1 MIKTVEADYLVVGA
15 GAMGMAFADSIIS
28 ETDASV
34 IMVDRHHRPGGHWN
48 DAYPF
53 VRLHQPSSFYG
64 VNSKELSTGT
74 IDQQGWNEGL
84 YELASSAEGCS
95 YFDQV
100 MQQQFL
106 PSGRVQFLPMS
117 EYHKGKVTSSISGL
131 SHVVSAGKTVDAT
144 YMNVSVPSI
153 REPLFVVEPDV
164 NFVPINTL
172 ANVSNSYGRYV
183 IIGGGKTS
191 MDACLF
197 LLGNGVLANQITW
210 IRPRDS
216 WILNRKFIQPGSLAA
231 ESARGQGMQ
240 LAALMAAES
249 LPALFAAI
257 EPSGLLMRLDTEV
270 NPTMYRC
277 ATCTEKELEAL
288 RTIKDVVRLGHV
300 TRITCETIE
309 LEHGSV
315 PTATD
320 ALHVDCSA
328 DGLARRPVK
337 PVFDG
342 EQITLQA
349 ISTCQ
354 QVFSAA
360 MIGHV
365 EAAYETDAEKNE
377 LCQVVP
383 HPDTE
388 VDYLRTMRTTNANR
402 ANWAQDPEMQRW
414 LEHARLDGFTTPPAE
429 EAPPL
434 DPAVVEGMV
443 TALAAGQSKLDELI
457 ERAEQTD

>member
-1 MIKTVEADYLVVGA
+1 
-15 GAMGMAFADSIIS
+15 
-28 ETDASV
+28 
-34 IMVDRHHRPGGHWN
+34 
-48 DAYPF
+48 
-53 VRLHQPSSFYG
+53 
-64 VNSKELSTGT
+64 
-74 IDQQGWNEGL
+74 
-84 YELASSAEGCS
+84 
-95 YFDQV
+95 
-100 MQQQFL
+100 
-106 PSGRVQFLPMS
+106 
-117 EYHKGKVTSSISGL
+117 
-131 SHVVSAGKTVDAT
+131 
-144 YMNVSVPSI
+144 
-153 REPLFVVEPDV
+153 
-164 NFVPINTL
+164 
-172 ANVSNSYGRYV
+172 
-183 IIGGGKTS
+183 
-191 MDACLF
+191 
-197 LLGNGVLANQITW
+197 
-210 IRPRDS
+210 
-216 WILNRKFIQPGSLAA
+216 
-231 ESARGQGMQ
+231 MQ

-300 TRITCETIE
+300 SRITRETIE

-434 DPAVVEGMV
+434 DPTVVEGMV
-443 TALAAGQSKLDELI
+443 TALAAGQSKLDNLI
-457 ERAEQTD
+457 KLAEQTD